1 MATLHQH
8 TAAPAPATL
17 PAAAEARS
25 GPRTFGTAERS
36 LVRRLHTLLPAQ
48 SLLDVLND
56 RLVAD
61 QGERVPRYTMEQLHA
76 ELRAVAVPVEGP
88 ADWAGL
94 RRLLAKARTDGTL
107 ARITAGLIDDFAVL
121 FQLSPAQVMRAKD
134 VLLSARDE
142 TDEEASA

>member
-1 MATLHQH
+1 MATLPQRD
-8 TAAPAPATL
+8 AAPAPATL
-17 PAAAEARS
+17 PAPSAPRG

-36 LVRRLHTLLPAQ
+36 LIRRLHTLLPAQ

-61 QGERVPRYTMEQLHA
+61 QGERVSRYTMEQLHA
-76 ELRAVAVPVEGP
+76 ELRAVAGPVEGP

-107 ARITAGLIDDFAVL
+107 ALISAGLIDDFAVL

-134 VLLSARDE
+134 VLLSAREE
-142 TDEEASA
+142 TDEEAAA